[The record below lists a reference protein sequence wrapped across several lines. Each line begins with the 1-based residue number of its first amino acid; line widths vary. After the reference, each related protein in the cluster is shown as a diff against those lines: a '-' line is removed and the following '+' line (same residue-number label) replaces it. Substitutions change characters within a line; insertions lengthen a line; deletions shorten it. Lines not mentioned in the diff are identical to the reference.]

1 MRTVYVSRP
10 ASVLAETKV
19 RLILIGLTVLLI
31 LVQYPLW
38 LGKGSW
44 LRVWDLS
51 RQLDSA
57 LAREQQLKD
66 RNAKLASE
74 VQDLKEGT
82 GAVEERA
89 RYELGLIRDN
99 EVFVQILEGEDKKSA
114 SRSAAQPV
122 PQSVSQSA
130 LQPASVSPAGKAP

>member
-1 MRTVYVSRP
+1 MRAAAESRP
-10 ASVLAETKV
+10 VSAFADKFADNTV

-31 LVQYPLW
+31 LIQYPLW

-57 LAREQQLKD
+57 LVKEQELKD

-99 EVFVQILEGEDKKSA
+99 EVFVQILESDSKKVSA
-114 SRSAAQPV
+114 EATAKPAAK
-122 PQSVSQSA
+122 
-130 LQPASVSPAGKAP
+130 PAGQ